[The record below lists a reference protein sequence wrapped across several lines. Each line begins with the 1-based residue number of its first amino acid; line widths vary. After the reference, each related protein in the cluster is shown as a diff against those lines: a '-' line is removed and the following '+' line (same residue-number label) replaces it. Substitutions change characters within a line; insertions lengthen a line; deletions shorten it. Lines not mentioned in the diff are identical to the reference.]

1 MGWSKGPTAGVGLDF
16 PRKGWEVSMA
26 RERGGEGESHQ
37 VAQNLDPQPSQAI
50 ERARASVIREVE
62 VQVLSQRETG
72 SDLGF
77 KDSFWHLGSEH

>member
-1 MGWSKGPTAGVGLDF
+1 
-16 PRKGWEVSMA
+16 MA

-50 ERARASVIREVE
+50 ERARASVIREAE
-62 VQVLSQRETG
+62 VQMSSQRETG
-72 SDLGF
+72 SDFGF